1 MKKIYSGAVIIG
13 LLGALSACAPQA
25 TEEKAAEVAQEVAQV
40 VERLDRREI
49 LPLNQMQRESVL
61 AEMRGLLIASQGVIE
76 GLALD
81 DMQMVQDAANA
92 ASMKA
97 NGTVENKQNMKRLRM
112 GQVLPPEFR
121 QMGQGTHMAFSE
133 IAQMAADGK
142 PAKDIQLKLVD
153 TMNTCVAC
161 HSAYQIPNP

>member
-1 MKKIYSGAVIIG
+1 MRGVHSGAVIIG
-13 LLGALSACAPQA
+13 LLGALTACAPQA
-25 TEEKAAEVAQEVAQV
+25 TEENTAEVVPV
-40 VERLDRREI
+40 VERLDTREI
-49 LPLNQMQRESVL
+49 IPLNQMQRENVL
-61 AEMRGLLIASQGVIE
+61 AEMRALLIASQGVIE

-81 DMQMVQDAANA
+81 DMQVVQDAANT

-97 NGTVENKQNMKRLRM
+97 QGTIENKQNMQRLGM
-112 GQVLPPEFR
+112 GRVLPLEFR
-121 QMGQGTHMAFSE
+121 QMGQSTHLAFGE

-142 PAKDIQLKLVD
+142 LAMDIQLKLVE